1 MKILVVG
8 NGAREHAIVAKLRD
22 SSIGAV
28 DEIYCAPGN
37 AGIAKHARLVPIEM
51 SNTVELAD
59 FAQTIKAD
67 LTIVGPEL
75 PLVLGIVDE
84 FKKRGLRVFGP
95 TRSAAKIEGSKVFAR
110 EFLTRHNVPSP
121 RYTVC
126 GSYDEAERILKEGK
140 LGFPCVVKADGLT
153 SGKGAVVC
161 ETREEALAAAS
172 SMLKDKRFGKAGER
186 VVIEEFVPG
195 EEVSFLV
202 LCDGTRAVPLA
213 SVQDHKRLKDGDKG
227 PNTGGMGT
235 ISPALNLKLELHK
248 EIMSTII
255 IPTIAGLSKEGRSF
269 SGVLYAGLMIG
280 ADSKPKVLEFNAR
293 FGDPECQVI
302 LARLKSDLASL
313 LVAVADGALAD
324 VKVEW
329 AKEPAVC
336 VVVASEGYPDSV
348 VKGREVRHLPESEEG
363 LQILHG
369 ATTMDGQK
377 LVTNGGRVFAVTAL
391 GASLPQAL
399 NRAYEAVAHIEFDGA
414 QYRRDIGASALKKLG
429 VA

>member
-8 NGAREHAIVAKLRD
+8 NGAREHAIVAKLRE

-28 DEIYCAPGN
+28 DDIYCAPGN
-37 AGIAKHARLVPIEM
+37 AGIAKHARLVPIEA

-59 FAQTIKAD
+59 FAQTIHAD

-75 PLVLGIVDE
+75 PLMLGIVDE
-84 FKKRGLRVFGP
+84 FKKRGLRIFGP
-95 TRSAAKIEGSKVFAR
+95 TRAAAEIEGSKAFAR

-121 RYTVC
+121 RYAVV
-126 GSYDEAERILKEGK
+126 GSFDEAQRILKEGSF
-140 LGFPCVVKADGLT
+140 GFPCVVKADGLT
-153 SGKGAVVC
+153 AGKGAIVC
-161 ETREEALAAAS
+161 ETYEDAVSAAA

-186 VVIEEFVPG
+186 VVIEEFIAG

-248 EIMSTII
+248 EIMSSIV
-255 IPTIAGLSKEGRSF
+255 IPTIAGLAKEGRTF
-269 SGVLYAGLMIG
+269 AGVLYAGLMIG
-280 ADSKPKVLEFNAR
+280 TDGRPKVLEYNAR

-329 AKEPAVC
+329 AKEPAAC
-336 VVVASEGYPDSV
+336 VVVASEGYPDNV
-348 VKGREVRHLPESEEG
+348 AQGREIRRVPDSDEG

-369 ATTMDGQK
+369 ATVMENGK
-377 LVTNGGRVFAVTAL
+377 LMTAGGRVFAVTAL

-399 NRAYEAVAHIEFDGA
+399 NRAYEAVEQIDFDGS
-414 QYRRDIGASALKKLG
+414 QYRRDIGASALKRLG